1 MKAQHNPRAATF
13 RDRDNHVVGTTWG
26 GTWCWHPVN
35 PAKYASE
42 SEDGTDAHLIRCR
55 RCPGCMELDRRELA
69 ERLVLTFNKEEG
81 NVWVVVIEVVL
92 AEAGEAVRKFALTL
106 SGAKSWG
113 WCRIGASRIAVIV
126 AGQKPRSR
134 VRQPSIGCS
143 VCWHR
148 VLVKRKRR
156 AWSMVTAGMLYSRD
170 VYGEQTNRWYMR
182 GLKRVPR
189 AKRVGVWRG
198 RARQKNPELQ
208 GGVAGVRDGIRL
220 CPPEAY
226 RPPRLVKRRVRGG
239 RRFAGVRGKIE
250 PIGKVLADLPSMLA
264 STTLANY
271 QLSPGRGAAVP
282 KSPNFGRREARTAF
296 EEQRSIPLTARYSSS
311 RVDDRAEIDAWVA
324 RMTAK
329 ARARG
334 DPDA

>member
-35 PAKYASE
+35 PAKYATE
-42 SEDGTDAHLIRCR
+42 SEDGGDVHVIRCR

-69 ERLVLTFNKEEG
+69 DRLVLTFNKEVG
-81 NVWVVVIEVVL
+81 DIWVVVVEVTATEGVAVAL
-92 AEAGEAVRKFALTL
+92 AVRRTM
-106 SGAKSWG
+106 KSWSRWG
-113 WCRIGASRIAVIV
+113 WCRIGAGQLAIV
-126 AGQKPRSR
+126 AAGQKPRLRASR
-134 VRQPSIGCS
+134 LLHGRSVSIT
-143 VCWHR
+143 R
-148 VLVKRKRR
+148 VLKTRRRR
-156 AWSMVTAGMLYSRD
+156 AWSMVTAGILYSRS
-170 VYGEQTNRWYMR
+170 VYGEQTNRWYIR

-198 RARQKNPELQ
+198 RAREQNPELRQ
-208 GGVAGVRDGIRL
+208 GVAGCRAGVAL
-220 CPPEAY
+220 HAPEAY
-226 RPPRLVKRRVRGG
+226 LPPRLLKRRVRGA
-239 RRFAGVRGKIE
+239 RRFAGVRGNVE

-264 STTLANY
+264 STTLAKY

>member
-13 RDRDNHVVGTTWG
+13 RKGDGEVVGTTWG

-35 PAKYASE
+35 PAKYATE
-42 SEDGTDAHLIRCR
+42 SEDGGDVHVIRCR

-69 ERLVLTFNKEEG
+69 DRLVLTFNKE
-81 NVWVVVIEVVL
+81 VVDIWVGLLEVGLEV
-92 AEAGEAVRKFALTL
+92 APRAASQFGRIM
-106 SGAKSWG
+106 SGAKFWG

-126 AGQKPRSR
+126 AGRKPPVLARLLSIGRLVSLSR
-134 VRQPSIGCS
+134 VR
-143 VCWHR
+143 R
-148 VLVKRKRR
+148 TRKRR
-156 AWSMVTAGMLYSRD
+156 AWSTVTAGILYSRS

-189 AKRVGVWRG
+189 AKRVGLWRG
-198 RARQKNPELQ
+198 RARQKNPELRQ
-208 GGVAGVRDGIRL
+208 GVAGVRGGLML
-220 CPPEAY
+220 CPPESY
-226 RPPRLVKRRVRGG
+226 RPPRLLKRAPRGG
-239 RRFAGVRGKIE
+239 RRFAGVRGNVE

-264 STTLANY
+264 STTLAKY

-311 RVDDRAEIDAWVA
+311 RVDDRAEIDAWLA
-324 RMTAK
+324 RMAAK